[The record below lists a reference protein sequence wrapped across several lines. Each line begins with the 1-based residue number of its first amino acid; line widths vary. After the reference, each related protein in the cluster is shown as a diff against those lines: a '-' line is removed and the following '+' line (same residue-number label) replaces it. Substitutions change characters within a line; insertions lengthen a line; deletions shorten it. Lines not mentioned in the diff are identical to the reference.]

1 MAKLAVLFLA
11 LLQAP
16 AGLLTLEG
24 QAVALGPNT
33 PVPHARIVVAKVGG
47 SVDDYRTSVADAN
60 GRFVF
65 RDLAAGNYRVF
76 TERQGY
82 LRGEYGRSVA
92 SGNGTPVWLVEG
104 QATRITVT
112 MIPTG
117 AISGRVLDD
126 GRPAR
131 GVLVRAMRASFFD
144 GRRTLNMADYA
155 RSDDLGEYRLFGLA
169 PGTYYVTAAPP
180 DGPRIEGDTYVVPTI
195 PSNANRNQRQVRTA
209 AAEALAKDL
218 VDAAAL
224 DNRIFVPVF
233 FPGTTDEPSAAA
245 IEVQGGRTVTGIDLT
260 VARSP
265 IVRVRGRVVDAATG
279 QPVPNVSVGVAPQEG
294 RTITI
299 ASSIVDASGSFDLAA
314 VPPGRYDLVARTTT
328 TNVRLSGTIAIDV
341 RDRNVEN
348 VTIAMTPGTTI
359 RGRVTFTGVPAGTAA
374 PSSFVQLNRMP
385 NYTGYSVP
393 LQPDGTFTIEN
404 VEAGEYRTRIA
415 AGRRGFLAAESAR
428 LGADDVTG
436 RTFRVGPEH
445 ANTPLELV
453 FSLAAGAIDVL
464 VTDGRQ
470 RPVQSATVAL
480 VPDAP
485 QRNQSARYRS
495 ASTDEFGKLRFDDVL
510 VGAYRLFTEDVD
522 PSTWQ
527 DPDVIRRF
535 ESRGTRV
542 RVVENARQTVTVR
555 MR

>member
-1 MAKLAVLFLA
+1 MARLALLFLA
-11 LLQAP
+11 LLQVP
-16 AGLLTLEG
+16 AGRLTLEG
-24 QAVALGPNT
+24 QAVALGTNT
-33 PVPHARIVVAKVGG
+33 PVPHARVVVARVGG
-47 SVDDYRTSVADAN
+47 AVSDYRSGVADAN
-60 GRFVF
+60 GRFSF
-65 RDLAAGNYRVF
+65 RDLTAGSYRVF
-76 TERQGY
+76 SERQGF
-82 LRGEYGRSVA
+82 LRGEHGRRVA
-92 SGNGTPVWLVEG
+92 TGNGTPVWLVEG
-104 QATRITVT
+104 QPARITVT

-144 GRRTLNMADYA
+144 GRRTLNIADYA

-169 PGTYYVTAAPP
+169 PGTYYVTALPS

-195 PSNANRNQRQVRTA
+195 PSNANRNQRESRTPMVD
-209 AAEALAKDL
+209 ALAKDL

-233 FPGTTDEPSAAA
+233 FPGTTDETSAAA

-279 QPVPNVSVGVAPQEG
+279 QPVQNVSVGVAPQEG
-294 RTITI
+294 RIAI
-299 ASSIVDASGSFDLAA
+299 ASATVDASGSFDLAA

-328 TNVRLSGTIAIDV
+328 TVRLSGMVRIDV
-341 RDRNVEN
+341 SDRNLEN
-348 VTIAMTPGTTI
+348 VTISMTPGTTI
-359 RGRVTFTGVPAGTAA
+359 RGRVTFTGVPAGTPPPA
-374 PSSFVQLNRMP
+374 SFVQLNRMP

-393 LQPDGTFTIEN
+393 LQSDGTFTMEN
-404 VEAGEYRTRIA
+404 VETGEYRTRIA

-436 RTFRVGPEH
+436 RIFRVGPEH

-453 FSLAAGAIDVL
+453 FSLAAGGIDVL
-464 VTDGRQ
+464 VTDGSQ
-470 RPVQSATVAL
+470 RPVQGATVAL

-485 QRNQSARYRS
+485 QRNQSGRYRS

-510 VGAYRLFTEDVD
+510 VGDYRLFTEDVE
-522 PSTWQ
+522 PAAWQ
-527 DPDVIRRF
+527 DPDVIRRY

-542 RVVENARQTVTVR
+542 RVVENARQTVTLRVR
-555 MR
+555 

>member
-1 MAKLAVLFLA
+1 MAKLALLFLA

-16 AGLLTLEG
+16 AGRLTLDG
-24 QAVALGPNT
+24 QAVALGTNA

-47 SVDDYRTSVADAN
+47 AVTDYRTGVADAN
-60 GRFVF
+60 GRFGF

-76 TERQGY
+76 AERQGY
-82 LRGEYGRSVA
+82 LRGEHGRRAA

-112 MIPTG
+112 MIQTG
-117 AISGRVLDD
+117 AISGRVLDE
-126 GRPAR
+126 GRPVR
-131 GVLVRAMRASFFD
+131 GVLVRALRASFFD
-144 GRRTLNMADYA
+144 GRRTLNNVEYT

-169 PGTYYVTAAPP
+169 PGTYYVTAVPP
-180 DGPRIEGDTYVVPTI
+180 DGPRIEGDTYVVPTV
-195 PSNANRNQRQVRTA
+195 PSNANGNQRQTRTA
-209 AAEALAKDL
+209 AADALAKDL

-233 FPGTTDEPSAAA
+233 FPGTTDETAAAA
-245 IEVQGGRTVTGIDLT
+245 IEVQSGRTATGIDLT

-265 IVRVRGRVVDAATG
+265 IVRVRGRVVDAGTG
-279 QPVPNVSVGVAPQEG
+279 QPVQNVSVGVAPQEG
-294 RTITI
+294 RIAI
-299 ASSIVDASGSFDLAA
+299 ASSMVDASGSFDLAA

-328 TNVRLSGTIAIDV
+328 AVRLSGTVRIDV
-341 RDRNVEN
+341 SDRNLEN
-348 VTIAMTPGTTI
+348 VTISMTPGTTV
-359 RGRVTFTGVPAGTAA
+359 RGRVTFTGVPAGTPPPA
-374 PSSFVQLNRMP
+374 SFVQLNRMP
-385 NYTGYSVP
+385 NYTGYSVA
-393 LQPDGTFTIEN
+393 LQADGTFTMEN
-404 VEAGEYRTRIA
+404 VETGEYRTRIA
-415 AGRRGFLAAESAR
+415 AGRRGFLAPESAR

-445 ANTPLELV
+445 ANMPLELV
-453 FSLAAGAIDVL
+453 FNLASGGIDVI
-464 VTDGRQ
+464 VTDASQ
-470 RPVQSATVAL
+470 RPVQGVTVAL

-485 QRNQSARYRS
+485 QRNQSGRYRT

-510 VGAYRLFTEDVD
+510 VGDYRLFTEDVD
-522 PSTWQ
+522 PPTWQ

-542 RVVENARQTVTVR
+542 RVVDNARQTVTVR

>member
-1 MAKLAVLFLA
+1 MARLALLFLA

-16 AGLLTLEG
+16 AGRLTLEG
-24 QAVALGPNT
+24 QAVTLGPNT

-47 SVDDYRTSVADAN
+47 SVADYRTGVADAN
-60 GRFVF
+60 GRFTF
-65 RDLAAGNYRVF
+65 RDLTAGSYRVF

-82 LRGEYGRSVA
+82 LRGEHGRRAA
-92 SGNGTPVWLVEG
+92 SGNGNPVWLVEG
-104 QATRITVT
+104 QTTRITVT

-169 PGTYYVTAAPP
+169 PGIYYVTAAPP

-195 PSNANRNQRQVRTA
+195 PSNANRNQRQVRTPA
-209 AAEALAKDL
+209 VDALAKDL
-218 VDAAAL
+218 VDATAL

-233 FPGTTDEPSAAA
+233 FPGTTDETSAAA
-245 IEVQGGRTVTGIDLT
+245 IEVQGGRTVPGIDLT

-279 QPVPNVSVGVAPQEG
+279 QPVQNVSVGVAPQEG
-294 RTITI
+294 RTLSI
-299 ASSIVDASGSFDLAA
+299 ASSMVDASGSFELAA

-328 TNVRLSGTIAIDV
+328 NVRLFGTIAIDV
-341 RDRNVEN
+341 RDRNLEN
-348 VTIAMTPGTTI
+348 VTLAMTPGTTI
-359 RGRVTFTGVPAGTAA
+359 RGRVSFTGVPAGTTA

-385 NYTGYSVP
+385 NYTGYSVL
-393 LQPDGTFTIEN
+393 LQPDGTFTMEN
-404 VEAGEYRTRIA
+404 VETGEYRTRIA
-415 AGRRGFLAAESAR
+415 AGRRGFLVPVSAR

-453 FSLAAGAIDVL
+453 FSLASGGIDIIV
-464 VTDGRQ
+464 VDGNQ
-470 RPVQSATVAL
+470 RPVQGATVAL

-485 QRNQSARYRS
+485 QRNESARYRS
-495 ASTDEFGKLRFDDVL
+495 ASTDEFGKIRFDEVQL
-510 VGAYRLFTEDVD
+510 GEYRLFTEDVD
-522 PSTWQ
+522 PPTWQ

-542 RVVENARQTVTVR
+542 RVVENARQTVTLR
-555 MR
+555 LR